1 VIGPSLI
8 GCFRHDTEEVGSEV
22 TTTEPGARAQAGGS
36 EIATVRTAGDP
47 TGSQDDVELS
57 VFHGSTHTLVRLRG
71 EIDIATAPGL
81 RERLFGLLRRG
92 SGLVIL
98 DLSGVPFCDASGL
111 GTLVG
116 SHRHAT
122 MLGVTLR
129 LTALRPRVARLVYI
143 NGMDRVLSVYPA
155 PLTWHGPRGRRS
167 QPRLRACR

>member
-1 VIGPSLI
+1 
-8 GCFRHDTEEVGSEV
+8 
-22 TTTEPGARAQAGGS
+22 
-36 EIATVRTAGDP
+36 VRTAEDP
-47 TGSQDDVELS
+47 AEPRDNMDLS
-57 VFHGSTHTLVRLRG
+57 VFRGSTHMLIRLRG
-71 EIDIATAPGL
+71 EIDVATAPGL

-92 SGLVIL
+92 VAVVIL

-111 GTLVG
+111 GMLVG

-143 NGMDRVLSVYPA
+143 NGMDRVLSIYPA
-155 PLTWHGPRGRRS
+155 PLTWHGVRDRRP